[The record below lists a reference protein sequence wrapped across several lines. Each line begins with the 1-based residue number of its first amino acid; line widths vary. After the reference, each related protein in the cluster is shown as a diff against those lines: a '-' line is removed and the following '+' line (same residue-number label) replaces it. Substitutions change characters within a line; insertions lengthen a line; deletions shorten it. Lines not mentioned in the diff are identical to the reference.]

1 MASRGRIRS
10 LEIENFKSF
19 GGKNVI
25 AFRGFTSVVG
35 PNGAGKSNLM
45 DAVSFV
51 LGIHSRHL
59 RSSKLIELLHK
70 GPGASRGS
78 RRATVAL
85 TYERPSADPI
95 VFSRTISPVGVGAP
109 PRAYRLDGAEVTR
122 EAYEET
128 LKGIGVLV
136 KARNFLVFQGD
147 VESLA
152 SKSSGELT
160 ALFEQISGSEDFKA
174 EYDTLKAAKD
184 AAEEASIVAFQSK
197 KGLAAQ
203 RRAVKG
209 QRDEADKYAG
219 LDRELGRAK
228 VDYFLW
234 QIRHARDRMAET
246 GAAVA
251 AAGEDLAAAEA
262 AEADAARRATER
274 TRGAQAAQK
283 ALAAAEAK
291 RAASRSALRGDVAPQ
306 ATLEATRVAAANAL
320 RECRDALPGGR
331 GAAKEA
337 ERAERVA
344 TLQRLFR
351 GVLGRFVDVCRPAQR
366 KYNVAVAVAAG
377 KFNEAIVV
385 ETRQCAVDCIR
396 YLRDARLGSALF
408 LPLDGIDPPRA
419 DERLRSL
426 GPGYHLAVDV
436 VQCDAAVAKAVAY
449 AVGATVVC
457 DDLDGARRLCYGPD
471 ADGRPP
477 VKAVTLKGAQ
487 IAKSGTITGGAY
499 GSGAPGLSDRA
510 PGKAWRASDAVALE
524 AKATEA
530 AAAARESRDARAEVE
545 AKLPE
550 LQAAVAKLEA
560 TAKWAAKDADKAA
573 AAKKEALAREKSLAG
588 AAKPVAKDAKA
599 AAARAAAS
607 RDAHARLRA
616 AKRAVEDR
624 VYAGFAEKHDVDVE
638 SLLGDAGGSAAA
650 AARDDEAALARLRAR
665 AATLRAAYD
674 YEASRD
680 LAGRAAAVEDKLRD
694 GRKKLK
700 GLKKDAAK
708 VEKAQSSAERGLGG
722 LDGEVADARAAYEAA
737 QAELGDLRAERSAA
751 GADRAAA
758 RRAID
763 AGESALDKLRS
774 SLAEIVRKAKV
785 EHVLL
790 PVRDAENEAPG
801 SAPHATGV
809 AEADAV
815 DASRLDGDD
824 DGDAGRH
831 EDRQRARWA
840 RCEALQRELDALAPN
855 MKAGDQFDDV
865 SDKLRVADGA
875 LNRSRDAARDAA
887 AAFERVKKD
896 RRDAFL
902 ACFDV
907 VSKALASFYADITKS
922 LRHPNGGAASLHV
935 LDADEP
941 YLGGVSFHATPP
953 SKRFCEISQL
963 SGGER
968 TLASLALLF
977 AVHGYHP
984 APWTPSAAP
993 AGDPTASLAGDP
1005 TVAPAAMAMGTPAGT
1020 PAADPTA
1027 ARTSMPLDDFD
1038 APFMI
1043 MDEVDAALD
1052 NVNVAKLA
1060 NFIKH
1065 QAKGLQIIAVSLKDQ
1080 FYTEAEALVGVAKDL
1095 SAASSKP
1102 FCLDLAKYQQVA
1114 A

>member
-95 VFSRTISPVGVGAP
+95 VFSRTISPGRGA

-234 QIRHARDRMAET
+234 QIRHARDRMAEK

-262 AEADAARRATER
+262 AEADAARARTEAR
-274 TRGAQAAQK
+274 RPGRSK
-283 ALAAAEAK
+283 ALAPP
-291 RAASRSALRGDVAPQ
+291 RRSTRPRGALRGDVAP
-306 ATLEATRVAAANAL
+306 
-320 RECRDALPGGR
+320 
-331 GAAKEA
+331 
-337 ERAERVA
+337 
-344 TLQRLFR
+344 
-351 GVLGRFVDVCRPAQR
+351 
-366 KYNVAVAVAAG
+366 
-377 KFNEAIVV
+377 
-385 ETRQCAVDCIR
+385 QCAVDCIR

-530 AAAARESRDARAEVE
+530 AAAARPRDARISRRSSRA
-545 AKLPE
+545 PRRGG
-550 LQAAVAKLEA
+550 QA
-560 TAKWAAKDADKAA
+560 
-573 AAKKEALAREKSLAG
+573 R
-588 AAKPVAKDAKA
+588 
-599 AAARAAAS
+599 
-607 RDAHARLRA
+607 
-616 AKRAVEDR
+616 
-624 VYAGFAEKHDVDVE
+624 
-638 SLLGDAGGSAAA
+638 GDGQ
-650 AARDDEAALARLRAR
+650 
-665 AATLRAAYD
+665 
-674 YEASRD
+674 
-680 LAGRAAAVEDKLRD
+680 
-694 GRKKLK
+694 
-700 GLKKDAAK
+700 
-708 VEKAQSSAERGLGG
+708 AQSSRAGLGG

-758 RRAID
+758 GAID
-763 AGESALDKLRS
+763 AGEAAVDKLRS

-790 PVRDAENEAPG
+790 PTRDAENEAPG
-801 SAPHATGV
+801 AAPYATGV

-855 MKAGDQFDDV
+855 MKAGDQFDD
-865 SDKLRVADGA
+865 
-875 LNRSRDAARDAA
+875 
-887 AAFERVKKD
+887 
-896 RRDAFL
+896 
-902 ACFDV
+902 
-907 VSKALASFYADITKS
+907 ALASFYADITKS
-922 LRHPNGGAASLHV
+922 LRHPNGGAAPLHV

-984 APWTPSAAP
+984 APF
-993 AGDPTASLAGDP
+993 
-1005 TVAPAAMAMGTPAGT
+1005 
-1020 PAADPTA
+1020 
-1027 ARTSMPLDDFD
+1027 R

-1080 FYTEAEALVGVAKDL
+1080 FYTEAA
-1095 SAASSKP
+1095 P
-1102 FCLDLAKYQQVA
+1102 VA

>member
-1 MASRGRIRS
+1 M
-10 LEIENFKSF
+10 
-19 GGKNVI
+19 
-25 AFRGFTSVVG
+25 
-35 PNGAGKSNLM
+35 
-45 DAVSFV
+45 
-51 LGIHSRHL
+51 
-59 RSSKLIELLHK
+59 
-70 GPGASRGS
+70 
-78 RRATVAL
+78 
-85 TYERPSADPI
+85 
-95 VFSRTISPVGVGAP
+95 
-109 PRAYRLDGAEVTR
+109 TR

-234 QIRHARDRMAET
+234 QIRHARDRMAEK

-262 AEADAARRATER
+262 AEADAARRAAER
-274 TRGAQAAQK
+274 KRGVQAAQR

-291 RAASRSALRGDVAPQ
+291 HAASRSALRGDVAPQ
-306 ATLEATRVAAANAL
+306 VVAARAAVAALEADLGTDAAALDDAKNAAAAHATRVAALAADASAVDGEVAALAAQLAERGAPWRADAAEVAAFEGLRADVERETAPGAFALEVARRARDADAEDLADLERRLSDLEAKKDAAATEAAALDARVAAGARAADDARAGTDAARADRDAAKREAARLATTEAALEATRVAAANAL

-573 AAKKEALAREKSLAG
+573 AAKREALAREKSLAG
-588 AAKPVAKDAKA
+588 AAKPLAKDAKA

-650 AARDDEAALARLRAR
+650 AARDDEASLARLRAR
-665 AATLRAAYD
+665 AATLRAAHD

-758 RRAID
+758 RRSID
-763 AGESALDKLRS
+763 AGDAAVDKLRS
-774 SLAEIVRKAKV
+774 QLAEIVRKAKV

-790 PVRDAENEAPG
+790 PLRDAENEAPG
-801 SAPHATGV
+801 AAPYATGV

-815 DASRLDGDD
+815 DASRLDEED

-977 AVHGYHP
+977 AVHNYHP
-984 APWTPSAAP
+984 
-993 AGDPTASLAGDP
+993 
-1005 TVAPAAMAMGTPAGT
+1005 
-1020 PAADPTA
+1020 
-1027 ARTSMPLDDFD
+1027 

-1065 QAKGLQIIAVSLKDQ
+1065 QARGLQIIAVSLKDQ

>member
-70 GPGASRGS
+70 APARRGLA
-78 RRATVAL
+78 ATVAL
-85 TYERPSADPI
+85 TYERPSGPDRRRR
-95 VFSRTISPVGVGAP
+95 V
-109 PRAYRLDGAEVTR
+109 
-122 EAYEET
+122 
-128 LKGIGVLV
+128 
-136 KARNFLVFQGD
+136 AR
-147 VESLA
+147 A
-152 SKSSGELT
+152 SKGELT
-160 ALFEQISGSEDFKA
+160 APSRSPSEDFKA

-184 AAEEASIVAFQSK
+184 AAEEASIVAFRSK

-228 VDYFLW
+228 VDSFLW
-234 QIRHARDRMAET
+234 QIRHARDRMAEK

-262 AEADAARRATER
+262 AEADAARRAAER

-283 ALAAAEAK
+283 RSRRRGEARGLAERAARRRRAPGRRAPSPPRRTSAPTRRADDAKKAASRDATRVAALAADASAVDGEVAALAAQLAERGAPGADRPRSPRSRARRRAERETAPGAFALEVARRARDADAEDLADLERRLGDLEAK
-291 RAASRSALRGDVAPQ
+291 KRTPRPAAGADARRRARRRGRRPGTDAARADRDAAKREAARLATAE
-306 ATLEATRVAAANAL
+306 ATLEATR
-320 RECRDALPGGR
+320 RGG
-331 GAAKEA
+331 
-337 ERAERVA
+337 ERAAR
-344 TLQRLFR
+344 
-351 GVLGRFVDVCRPAQR
+351 R
-366 KYNVAVAVAAG
+366 KYNVAVPVAAG

-530 AAAARESRDARAEVE
+530 AAAARTR
-545 AKLPE
+545 
-550 LQAAVAKLEA
+550 
-560 TAKWAAKDADKAA
+560 
-573 AAKKEALAREKSLAG
+573 
-588 AAKPVAKDAKA
+588 
-599 AAARAAAS
+599 
-607 RDAHARLRA
+607 
-616 AKRAVEDR
+616 
-624 VYAGFAEKHDVDVE
+624 
-638 SLLGDAGGSAAA
+638 
-650 AARDDEAALARLRAR
+650 RAR
-665 AATLRAAYD
+665 GSRGEAPRAPRRGGQA
-674 YEASRD
+674 R
-680 LAGRAAAVEDKLRD
+680 GD
-694 GRKKLK
+694 G
-700 GLKKDAAK
+700 
-708 VEKAQSSAERGLGG
+708 Q
-722 LDGEVADARAAYEAA
+722 
-737 QAELGDLRAERSAA
+737 
-751 GADRAAA
+751 
-758 RRAID
+758 
-763 AGESALDKLRS
+763 
-774 SLAEIVRKAKV
+774 
-785 EHVLL
+785 
-790 PVRDAENEAPG
+790 NEAPG
-801 SAPHATGV
+801 AAPYATGV

-984 APWTPSAAP
+984 APFRVEIKSSTR
-993 AGDPTASLAGDP
+993 LQC
-1005 TVAPAAMAMGTPAGT
+1005 
-1020 PAADPTA
+1020 
-1027 ARTSMPLDDFD
+1027 ARMRPLRRNLF
-1038 APFMI
+1038 
-1043 MDEVDAALD
+1043 
-1052 NVNVAKLA
+1052 
-1060 NFIKH
+1060 
-1065 QAKGLQIIAVSLKDQ
+1065 
-1080 FYTEAEALVGVAKDL
+1080 
-1095 SAASSKP
+1095 
-1102 FCLDLAKYQQVA
+1102 
-1114 A
+1114 